1 MHIRYIFGNREAG
14 QNLAEQRRLG
24 KEHRSFFP
32 IFFSP
37 FLCFAACAL
46 RGGGG
51 GGGFALRIGIALL
64 ILSLSVPDADAQQF
78 ASRDGVNDIST
89 SGLGLHNK
97 NPRGVWMGVVDG
109 QKVMLVLDARHKKI
123 FTYSMETTP
132 PTRLD
137 NHHNDRAKA
146 TVKDE
151 KDEKGADEEYGPTAG
166 ADGVRG
172 TDDDGESDD
181 QIIANADDFFLFKTN
196 APPAPEGHLES
207 EKARNR
213 RHNPYRETNDPLLS
227 LLPNPYGI
235 WSDGSTLWVS
245 DFTDAKIYAYDLTWH
260 RSPIDSSKKYAM
272 GTRASSKDF
281 EAYDI
286 PGDDKGP
293 PKPQG
298 IWANGAA
305 AGSTMWIADDRVKK
319 IFAYT
324 YDVTKGTFRRGNAD
338 KDIVRNGLDD
348 DGVPTD
354 PGFNDKDLTGL
365 QGIWSDGA
373 TMWVADNEGSQSG
386 EEQKILAYSLTG
398 SRYRDPD
405 KDYRMLGDFGN
416 DRPRGIW
423 SDGETMWVADQ
434 TDNKLYAYH
443 ALALTSRNEKQDF
456 DDLEKASNDHPTG
469 LWSDGATM
477 WVANIFTNGSTPK
490 LFAYNL
496 ATKDRD
502 SDKDIPLAKTS
513 VETPSTTELKN
524 NDNIDPSGL
533 WSDGERMWVLDRRDF
548 KFYVYKMGEK
558 SRDTDKE
565 FALAAD
571 NANPTGIWSDG
582 ERMWVSDTTD
592 DRLYAYKLELGA
604 GETEASRRVSSR
616 EIDVDALV
624 VGDED
629 LFIWDIWS
637 DGATMWALEFGG
649 WENAG
654 QGVPKATG
662 HKIYAFT
669 WNQGGAAT
677 VRDAK
682 RDFNTLDD
690 AGNHIPRGLWSDGS
704 TMWVSDDKKDEAGDK
719 KDGAKIYGYRLS
731 NAASLGIL
739 KLTEHVPSK
748 EYEDIENEDIEKVL
762 PPDFDSG
769 TTWYRVSV
777 PYSTESLTVEPK
789 TLRPHDRVLSY
800 SPEDADTTS
809 TNHQVSLGVGQ
820 NSLFI
825 TVTNGNTNTN
835 SLPRFRTYLVD
846 VTREFFTYND
856 PSKDILVSTNFTVQG
871 LWANETTLWVSAS
884 GTNKLHAYKKADKKA
899 DGTRDTERD
908 ILLNSANSD
917 PRGLWSNG
925 TIMWV
930 VDASDNKLYAYGF
943 GGARPSTSD
952 IDLDPDN
959 ANPQWIWSDG
969 VIVWVSNANDNRV
982 YDRVYAYKLELG
994 SGETESDRRV
1004 SGQDILLAGIHEG
1017 IRRDATGMWS
1027 DGVTLWVSN
1036 HGKIY
1041 AYKLNAADS
1050 PRTIHCPDA
1059 TEDFNTLEAVG
1070 NTDPKGIFSD
1080 GSTMWV
1086 VDNTTFTNVASTN
1099 VYKKIFAY
1107 NQPLSANNNL
1117 KSLALID
1124 ATGDDNVYYLDQP
1137 FSQHFSS
1144 NETNYTNGVYVLY
1157 PTAVTTVTAAAQ
1169 DPDAGVVVTKPA
1181 DANLAAPGH
1190 QVHLLA
1196 ESTTEIVITVTAE
1209 NAAVKEYIVKV
1220 DRRSGWH
1227 TPINDVV
1234 LRMNNSFPIGLWM
1247 NEGKTKIWVVEN
1259 GNDRIY
1265 AYALGAEGT
1274 GYLSEDSFTQLSAA
1288 GNNNPRHIWSDGT
1301 TMWVSDKDDKRIYA
1315 YKMADKSRD
1324 QDKEIAV
1331 SVINP
1336 TAQISGL
1343 WSNDETMW
1351 VADAGQNTIYAFN
1364 MWTTNV
1370 PPVWDGSRDNS
1381 KELGSSLLEGA
1392 SNQNPEGLWS
1402 DGETMWVANK
1412 PVGGYQFYAYNLE
1425 DKTLQDGKSIYQLVL
1440 NRNPSPTGA
1449 HDRLVELPA
1458 EKFSGGFW
1466 MGEQTMWVSEGNPG
1480 KKIYAF
1486 NRPRPE
1492 VTRQSED
1499 SEDSTLKELRLS
1511 GVVLSPVF
1519 SPEKTYYT
1527 AQVDHTVNSTT
1538 VTATPNDSAAVVEI
1552 FWASDEAASRETA
1565 RRGAQVTLE
1574 EGYNLIV
1581 MDVTAE
1587 NGRLEIY
1594 FVEITKAEAPPV
1606 SGGPLPVFQSASVGN
1621 KPSASS
1627 SSAAGIEEWKS
1638 QFIFAESLLDG
1649 GVRFVFLVP
1658 AEEFQ
1663 IEETDNLLAEEWRP
1677 LPEDKFQAARES
1689 LGHGKDRLTIILPK
1703 AAGKQRF
1710 LRLMPQR

>member
-1 MHIRYIFGNREAG
+1 MPFWKRTSFLFPLPSYCLRLAAAG
-14 QNLAEQRRLG
+14 PILSLG
-24 KEHRSFFP
+24 
-32 IFFSP
+32 I
-37 FLCFAACAL
+37 AL
-46 RGGGG
+46 
-51 GGGFALRIGIALL
+51 ALL
-64 ILSLSVPDADAQQF
+64 ILSVPNASAQPF
-78 ASRDGVNDIST
+78 ASRAPARDIST
-89 SGLGLHNK
+89 SGLGQHNK

-123 FTYSMETTP
+123 FTYSMETDP
-132 PTRLD
+132 PARLD
-137 NHHNDRAKA
+137 NHHKDRAKA
-146 TVKDE
+146 TKKDVE
-151 KDEKGADEEYGPTAG
+151 GDSNVDGIYRHGEQGADEEYGPTAG
-166 ADGVRG
+166 ADGIRG
-172 TDDDGESDD
+172 NGDDGESDD
-181 QIIANADDFFLFKTN
+181 QIIANADDFFLFKEK
-196 APPAPEGHLES
+196 AAAAPEGHLES
-207 EKARNR
+207 EKARDSR
-213 RHNPYRETNDPLLS
+213 RYPYGGPDYNGDPVSVLP

-235 WSDGSTLWVS
+235 WSDGTTLWVS
-245 DFTDAKIYAYDLTWH
+245 DFTDGKIYAYDLSWH
-260 RSPIDSSKKYAM
+260 QSPVDSSKKYAM
-272 GTRASSKDF
+272 GTFNENKTFNAHDENTTDNKTPR
-281 EAYDI
+281 
-286 PGDDKGP
+286 
-293 PKPQG
+293 PQG
-298 IWANGAA
+298 MWANGATE
-305 AGSTMWIADDRVKK
+305 GSIMWVADDRVKK
-319 IFAYT
+319 IFAYEHNGNT
-324 YDVTKGTFRRGNAD
+324 GKFEREDDSKDIWRQGNAA
-338 KDIVRNGLDD
+338 
-348 DGVPTD
+348 D
-354 PGFNDKDLTGL
+354 PGFDDKDLTGGI
-365 QGIWSDGA
+365 QGIWSDGT
-373 TMWVADNEGSQSG
+373 TMWVVDNEGSQSG
-386 EEQKILAYSLTG
+386 DEQKILAYSLTG
-398 SRYRDPD
+398 DRHRDPA

-496 ATKDRD
+496 ATKGRD

-582 ERMWVSDTTD
+582 TMMWVSDTTD

-637 DGATMWALEFGG
+637 DGSTMWTLEFGG

-677 VRDAK
+677 VRDAE

-704 TMWVSDDKKDEAGDK
+704 TMWVSDDKKGEAGDK

-748 EYEDIENEDIEKVL
+748 EYEDIEKVRL
-762 PPDFDSG
+762 RPDFDSG
-769 TTWYRVSV
+769 TTRYRVSV

-809 TNHQVSLGVGQ
+809 TNTHQVSLGVGQ

-835 SLPRFRTYLVD
+835 SLPRTRTYKVD
-846 VTREFFTYND
+846 VTREFFTHND
-856 PSKDILVSTNFTVQG
+856 PSKNIDLNLANSTPKGIFSDG
-871 LWANETTLWVSAS
+871 TTLWVA
-884 GTNKLHAYKKADKKA
+884 NDEDDKIYAYKLSDKS
-899 DGTRDTERD
+899 RDSGKD
-908 ILLNSANSD
+908 IALAVSTTSLDEEDNSD

-930 VDASDNKLYAYGF
+930 ADVDAKLYAYGF
-943 GGARPSTSD
+943 GGGARPSTSD

-969 VIVWVSNANDNRV
+969 VIVWVSNADDDRV

-1004 SGQDILLAGIHEG
+1004 SGQDILLAGIHED
-1017 IRRDATGMWS
+1017 IRGSATGMWS

-1041 AYKLNAADS
+1041 AYKLNVNAADS

-1070 NTDPKGIFSD
+1070 NTDPDGIFSD

-1086 VDNTTFTNVASTN
+1086 VDNTTFTNVTSTN

-1117 KSLALID
+1117 KSLALSD

-1157 PTAVTTVTAAAQ
+1157 PTEVTTVTAAAQ

-1220 DRRSGWH
+1220 DRKSGGRTPVRDFKLVMENSNAIGIWGNDTMIWVTDNKSKQIYAYNRSNGSRNTSKEFMH
-1227 TPINDVV
+1227 TGSKEPRSIWGD
-1234 LRMNNSFPIGLWM
+1234 G
-1247 NEGKTKIWVVEN
+1247 TTIWVVN
-1259 GNDRIY
+1259 DDDGNVSNRKLY
-1265 AYALGAEGT
+1265 AYNMWTNNVQGNPSWDGSRVPGKDIPIGA
-1274 GYLSEDSFTQLSAA
+1274 SIRD
-1288 GNNNPRHIWSDGT
+1288 PRGIWANQT
-1301 TMWVSDKDDKRIYA
+1301 TMWVANRELGKLYAYKRELGGSETEENRRVSTEDFNTLTAAENGTPWGVWSNASVMWVLDWEDDKIYA
-1315 YKMADKSRD
+1315 YNSTTKQRILVNNKGNRD
-1324 QDKEIAV
+1324 IDNLKG
-1331 SVINP
+1331 P
-1336 TAQISGL
+1336 
-1343 WSNDETMW
+1343 
-1351 VADAGQNTIYAFN
+1351 AGKFRGI
-1364 MWTTNV
+1364 
-1370 PPVWDGSRDNS
+1370 
-1381 KELGSSLLEGA
+1381 
-1392 SNQNPEGLWS
+1392 WS
-1402 DGETMWVANK
+1402 DNETMWVAN
-1412 PVGGYQFYAYNLE
+1412 VDGGRNLYAYNLPQP
-1425 DKTLQDGKSIYQLVL
+1425 DARLQSD
-1440 NRNPSPTGA
+1440 P
-1449 HDRLVELPA
+1449 
-1458 EKFSGGFW
+1458 
-1466 MGEQTMWVSEGNPG
+1466 
-1480 KKIYAF
+1480 
-1486 NRPRPE
+1486 
-1492 VTRQSED
+1492 
-1499 SEDSTLKELRLS
+1499 SEDSTLKGLRLS
-1511 GVVLSPVF
+1511 GVTLSPVF
-1519 SPEKTYYT
+1519 TPEKKYYT
-1527 AQVDHTVNSTT
+1527 AQVEHDVASTT
-1538 VTATPNDSAAVVEI
+1538 VTATPNDSGAVVEI
-1552 FWASDEAASRETA
+1552 LWSSDRSATA
-1565 RRGAQVTLE
+1565 RTANRGRQVALS
-1574 EGYNLIV
+1574 EGYNVIAA
-1581 MDVTAE
+1581 DVTAE
-1587 NGRLEIY
+1587 NGGMQSYI
-1594 FVEITKAEAPPV
+1594 VVVTKLEAPPV

-1638 QFIFAESLLDG
+1638 RLIFAESLLDG

-1658 AEEFQ
+1658 AEE
-1663 IEETDNLLAEEWRP
+1663 WHP

-1710 LRLMPQR
+1710 LRLTPQR